1 MTAPEKA
8 NNLYEK
14 FLQYVP
20 AQEEFEHNYAIKC
33 SLIVV
38 EEVIED
44 LDSSLEVAEELHPHC
59 RGLVMGSKVFWTEVK
74 KEINKLK

>member
-8 NNLYEK
+8 TELYNK
-14 FLQYVP
+14 FSKDSPVELF
-20 AQEEFEHNYAIKC
+20 ASHDYAIKC